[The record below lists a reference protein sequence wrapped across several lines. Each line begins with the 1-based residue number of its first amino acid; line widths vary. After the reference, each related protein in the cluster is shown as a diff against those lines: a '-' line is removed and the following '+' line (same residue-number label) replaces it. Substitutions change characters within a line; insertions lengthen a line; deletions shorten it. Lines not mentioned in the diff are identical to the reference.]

1 MFTKIRDVAQF
12 NRLEFLR
19 SFGYDCLDKIKSIE
33 SKFNQVEWDLEK
45 YSFEIIAAKVKTMID
60 SYQIISHCNL
70 SSKNRNLRLM
80 LVG

>member
-60 SYQIISHCNL
+60 SYQIILHCNL